1 MLKIKDGLGENV
13 ILKCNPPKHRKKQE
27 GGSMQS
33 LPLLL
38 FYAPKGDAKNIL
50 LSYSLLITRLI
61 EEVRHQRFKVV
72 LGWINEKMK

>member
-13 ILKCNPPKHRKKQE
+13 ILKCNSPKHRKKQE

-38 FYAPKGDAKNIL
+38 LYAPKGDAKTYYFPIL
-50 LSYSLLITRLI
+50 S
-61 EEVRHQRFKVV
+61 
-72 LGWINEKMK
+72 